1 MGGVDFPLIGFTT
14 LFLFAVWAI
23 GRAFQSCKLPV
34 ILYAETKAAQRRRA
48 SARSSASSPPAHAS
62 GCSKPLNQSAGRPY
76 RALAWF
82 STYRRSSA
90 TFSLGC

>member
-62 GCSKPLNQSAGRPY
+62 GCSKPLNQSAGR
-76 RALAWF
+76 AAISGSCLVF
-82 STYRRSSA
+82 DI
-90 TFSLGC
+90 